1 MISIFSK
8 RTSIRHDQVEP
19 FFPLVPG
26 GLLKKFPLVEIRLDD
41 KIWYPD

>member
-26 GLLKKFPLVEIRLDD
+26 GLLQKVPFGWNKIR
-41 KIWYPD
+41 